1 MDHRDDVTLYQ
12 TLRDANAAARADT
25 YARGKTVLRWMRAIG
40 SWILRRVVGSDRG
53 RPTGV
58 D

>member
-25 YARGKTVLRWMRAIG
+25 HARGKTVLRWLRATG
-40 SWILRRVVGSDRG
+40 AWILRRVVGSDRG
-53 RPTGV
+53 RPPGV

>member
-12 TLRDANAAARADT
+12 TLREANAAARSDT
-25 YARGKTVLRWMRAIG
+25 YARGKTVLRWLRAIG
-40 SWILRRVVGSDRG
+40 AWILRRVVKNDRG
-53 RPTGV
+53 QSPEA